1 MQIKSLPNLKNSP
14 SLSFSRHLFFDWT
27 YISYCF
33 YTHSR
38 FCIAKNDQVYRL
50 TGELGLLKM
59 NPYWRTPFQSH
70 PKGSHRYYVKA
81 MIFRWYSSRHSKG
94 SYGHPSDYH
103 RRTSNEIYMW
113 KVENTCLSTPL
124 LILDCP
130 DAPSLVELTYMKGL
144 KLLSSRG
151 KCRYTLF
158 TFLDVGL
165 SKTCP
170 KRVFAFRSG
179 APFRWSV

>member
-1 MQIKSLPNLKNSP
+1 MIKFTNHCWP
-14 SLSFSRHLFFDWT
+14 
-27 YISYCF
+27 
-33 YTHSR
+33 
-38 FCIAKNDQVYRL
+38 VGRL
-50 TGELGLLKM
+50 MGELGLLKM